1 MILFKKNIVGPLA
14 LLILLLTFFYSY
26 ASRSLFDSD
35 FWWHISTGRHILQHN
50 TIPDTDPFSFTS
62 GLEENKNLYPLREN
76 FILKQYWLA
85 QIIFYRIYDYA
96 GAAGIIVLRALLLT
110 LTIVFVLWRLQ
121 RWRNNLC
128 VQYMKNNQID
138 SAIEVFE
145 KAIMMKE
152 KAYLYSNFAS
162 AYAKKGYEE
171 KSRLMY
177 QKALEL
183 GNNNE

>member
-1 MILFKKNIVGPLA
+1 MILSKKNIVGPLA

-62 GLEENKNLYPLREN
+62 GLEENKNLYP
-76 FILKQYWLA
+76 
-85 QIIFYRIYDYA
+85 
-96 GAAGIIVLRALLLT
+96 
-110 LTIVFVLWRLQ
+110 
-121 RWRNNLC
+121 
-128 VQYMKNNQID
+128 YMKNNQID

-152 KAYLYSNFAS
+152 KSYLYSNLAS
-162 AYAKKGYEE
+162 AYAKKGSEE

-177 QKALEL
+177 QRALEL
-183 GNNNE
+183 ENNNE